1 MNTTSAVSMLPD
13 SKNALATPQRS
24 TAAVFSSEI
33 ETRNHVERM
42 NREREAFGKWWNEFS
57 QDFNLGVGSQHLC
70 WESWKASSRAERSN
84 A

>member
-24 TAAVFSSEI
+24 NAAVFSSEI

-42 NREREAFGKWWNEFS
+42 NREREAFGKWWES
-57 QDFNLGVGSQHLC
+57 FNPDNGSIMNNVLC
-70 WESWKASSRAERSN
+70 WESWKASARTERPH

>member
-1 MNTTSAVSMLPD
+1 MNTVPAVFMLPD
-13 SKNALATPQRS
+13 SKNTLATHQRS

-33 ETRNHVERM
+33 ETRNHIERM

-57 QDFNLGVGSQHLC
+57 QDFNLGIGSQHLC
-70 WESWKASSRAERSN
+70 WESWKASARTERSN